1 MPSSLYIH
9 IPFCKR
15 ICTYC
20 DFPKVIYAQ
29 NWAFS
34 YIKGMLED
42 LKGLKGPYKTIYVG
56 GGTPTSLSLDLL
68 DELLSA
74 LKEKLLK
81 DGEFSIEAN
90 PETISGEVLDCLKKN
105 GINRL
110 SIGAQTSSPKWLS
123 YLGRTHNFED
133 VRKAVS
139 LAKEKGFSNI
149 NVDMMYGFDGQT
161 KEELTEDLENFLSLD
176 VPHISAYSLIVEDG
190 TVLKNEKA
198 KEDEDLQGDFYEII
212 STALRRDGY
221 KHYEVSN
228 FCKPGYE
235 CKHNLTYWKDEEYDA
250 LGLGAS
256 GYSNGVRYTYTKN
269 LTAYL
274 TNKHKDYEEAIT
286 PEDDV
291 KFYLTT
297 NLRLLDGFDLDDFE
311 NRFSY
316 RFEKHFKGEIDKLTN
331 QEGLLTISGNKCH
344 ATEKGIILLDRIL
357 LEFY

>member
-34 YIKGMLED
+34 YVKEMLED

-74 LKEKLLK
+74 LKEKLLE

-90 PETISGEVLDCLKKN
+90 PETINEEVLNCLKKN

-123 YLGRTHNFED
+123 YLGRTHSFED

-139 LAKEKGFSNI
+139 LAKEKGFENI
-149 NVDMMYGFDGQT
+149 NVDMMYGFQGQS
-161 KEELTEDLENFLSLD
+161 KEELLDDIDNFLSLD
-176 VPHISAYSLIVEDG
+176 VPHISAYSLIVEEG
-190 TVLKNEKA
+190 TILKNNKA

-212 STALRRDGY
+212 VSKLKEAGY
-221 KHYEVSN
+221 IHYEVSN
-228 FCKPGYE
+228 YCKKGYE
-235 CKHNLTYWKDEEYDA
+235 CRHNLTYWKDEEYDA

-256 GYSNGVRYTYTKN
+256 GYAKGVRYTYTKN
-269 LTAYL
+269 FTAYL
-274 TNKHKDYEEAIT
+274 TNKHKDSEETIS

-297 NLRLLDGFDLDDFE
+297 NLRLLNGFDLDDFE
-311 NRFSY
+311 KRFSY
-316 RFEKHFKGEIDKLTN
+316 RFEERFDKEIDKLIN
-331 QEGLLTISGNKCH
+331 GGLLTISDNKCH
-344 ATEKGIILLDRIL
+344 ATETGILLLDRIL
-357 LEFY
+357 IEFY